1 METDMQPQKP
11 RLLIID
17 DEPFFLDLLAEALS
31 PHFHISLAKSAQ
43 QGLKLALSEA
53 RPDLILLDVVMPQ
66 MDGYSACEQLKKNPL
81 SADIPVIFLTARRDI
96 EDELRGFNLGAVDYI
111 TKPISI
117 PILLTRVRTQ
127 LALSQQRIALEQ
139 LVQERT
145 VELDKTRDA
154 IVYGMG
160 EMAEARDSE
169 TGNHLLRTREYV
181 RLLAQ
186 QLARSQ
192 AYQSMLTP
200 RLIDTFRRA
209 APLHDIGKIRIPESI
224 LRKASALDDDERQ
237 VMNKHPLYGKE
248 IIDNA
253 ERKIGSTLFIG
264 VARDIAYCHHEKWDG
279 GGYPRQLQEK
289 DIPLSA
295 RLMAVADVYD
305 ALVSKRYYKEAMTH
319 SAAMD
324 YLHEQSGAHF
334 DPDIIQA
341 LDRAQGEFGAISNH
355 YKDA

>member
-1 METDMQPQKP
+1 MPEIEPRP

-17 DEPFFLDLLAEALS
+17 DEPFFLDLLADALT
-31 PHFHISLAKSAQ
+31 PHFHISLAKNAQ
-43 QGLKLALSEA
+43 QGLNLAQSRS

-66 MDGYSACEQLKKNPL
+66 MDGYAACKQLKQNPL
-81 SADIPVIFLTARRDI
+81 TTDIPVIFLTARRDM

-145 VELDKTRDA
+145 AELDKTKDA

-160 EMAEARDSE
+160 EMAEARDQE

-181 RLLAQ
+181 RVLAE
-186 QLARSQ
+186 QLAATE
-192 AYQSMLTP
+192 AYQAILTP

-209 APLHDIGKIRIPESI
+209 APLHDIGKIRIPETI
-224 LRKASALDDDERQ
+224 LRKATSLDDDERK
-237 VMNKHPLYGKE
+237 VMNLHPQYGKE

-253 ERKIGSTLFIG
+253 EQKIGSTLFID

-279 GGYPRQLQEK
+279 SGYPRKLSEN
-289 DIPLSA
+289 DIPLCA

-305 ALVSKRYYKEAMTH
+305 ALVSKRYYKDAMTH
-319 SAAMD
+319 RDAMD
-324 YLHEQSGAHF
+324 YLQDQSGAHF
-334 DPDIIQA
+334 DPDIIDALQQA
-341 LDRAQGEFGAISNH
+341 QSRFGRISDQ
-355 YKDA
+355 YRDE